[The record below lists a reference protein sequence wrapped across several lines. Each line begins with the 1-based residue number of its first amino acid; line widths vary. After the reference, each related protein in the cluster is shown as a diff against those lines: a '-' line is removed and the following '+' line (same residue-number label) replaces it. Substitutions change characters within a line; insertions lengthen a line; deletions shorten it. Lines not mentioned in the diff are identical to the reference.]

1 MKKNTLIYLAIAAAG
16 YAYFQMMKKKKSSI
30 NENKPMLPRQIEV
43 IEKKVR
49 QEPALIT
56 QLPVRQEP
64 RIIPQL
70 PAFTYNPKTTILPVA
85 KTLDTIK
92 NAIFLQPSK
101 PFTLNPAGAATKQKA
116 AKKQKAKKAKLG
128 QLGAS
133 YLFV

>member
-43 IEKKVR
+43 IEKTVR
-49 QEPALIT
+49 QEPATIT
-56 QLPVRQEP
+56 KLPVRQQP

-70 PAFTYNPKTTILPVA
+70 PAFTYNPKTTIQPVA

-92 NAIFLQPSK
+92 NAIFAQKPK
-101 PFTLNPAGAATKQKA
+101 PFTLNPAGQKAATKK
-116 AKKQKAKKAKLG
+116 KAKKAKLG
-128 QLGAS
+128 ELGAS
-133 YLFV
+133 YLYV